1 MNIEKVVF
9 IFYTFEDSAK
19 GSSWTYT
26 NLPEKWWYVGGGFT
40 TPVNSKK
47 KNLYELEEQFQGPK
61 NTQDK
66 IIKYFDKF
74 FQKLQK
80 NKIIKIYKIRKS
92 YLP

>member
-1 MNIEKVVF
+1 MNNEKVVF

-26 NLPEKWWYVGGGFT
+26 NLPEKWWFVGSGFT
-40 TPVNSKK
+40 SSINSKTK
-47 KNLYELEEQFQGPK
+47 I
-61 NTQDK
+61 TQEK

-74 FQKLQK
+74 FKKLKK